1 MPPGTVTVSEV
12 SVAAVTV
19 AAVPPEPPNLTVF
32 EAGVATKLV
41 PVTTTDEPMLPLV
54 GAKEVIVGTAA
65 CATPVKTSVAAS
77 ASSATPAFLALIFRT
92 VTSIPFA
99 RRYAECAGRPS
110 PAGGV
115 RSERNS

>member
-1 MPPGTVTVSEV
+1 MPPGTVTVSDV

-41 PVTTTDEPMLPLV
+41 PVTTTDEPRLPLV

-65 CATPVKTSVAAS
+65 WATPVKTSIAAS

-99 RRYAECAGRPS
+99 KALHGIRR
-110 PAGGV
+110 
-115 RSERNS
+115 